1 MTIEKLLEKAREF
14 EKNNDVVTWK
24 PKDFPEDMTEGRTLD
39 ELVSEGD
46 YMYEALEEAVN
57 LIHDLA
63 IELEVKD
70 AVEAEKVKSINGLS
84 ESSYSYLISH
94 CKREIEKCKDNPSL
108 LLIYNEHRIFL
119 ELLERVG
126 RDFIEKEK

>member
-46 YMYEALEEAVN
+46 YMYKSLEEAVE

-63 IELEVKD
+63 IELEIKD
-70 AVEAEKVKSINGLS
+70 AILGQKVKPIKGLT
-84 ESSYSYLISH
+84 EKFYNYLVSH
-94 CKREIEKCKDNPSL
+94 CKRNVERNKDHPWEL
-108 LLIYNEHRIFL
+108 TYHEHRIFL

>member
-46 YMYEALEEAVN
+46 YMYEALEEAVE

-70 AVEAEKVKSINGLS
+70 AILGQKVKPIKGLT
-84 ESSYSYLISH
+84 EKFYNYLVSH
-94 CKREIEKCKDNPSL
+94 CKRNVERNKDHPWEL
-108 LLIYNEHRIFL
+108 TYHEHRIFL

-126 RDFIEKEK
+126 RDFIEKEE

>member
-1 MTIEKLLEKAREF
+1 MDI
-14 EKNNDVVTWK
+14 KNSSIK
-24 PKDFPEDMTEGRTLD
+24 
-39 ELVSEGD
+39 
-46 YMYEALEEAVN
+46 
-57 LIHDLA
+57 
-63 IELEVKD
+63 
-70 AVEAEKVKSINGLS
+70 KVKPIKGLS
-84 ESSYSYLISH
+84 ESSYNYLVSH

>member
-46 YMYEALEEAVN
+46 YMYKSLEEAVE

-63 IELEVKD
+63 IELEIKD
-70 AVEAEKVKSINGLS
+70 AILGQKVKPIKGLT
-84 ESSYSYLISH
+84 EKFYNYLVSH
-94 CKREIEKCKDNPSL
+94 CKRNVERNKDHPWEL
-108 LLIYNEHRIFL
+108 TYHEHRIFL

-126 RDFIEKEK
+126 RDFIEKEE